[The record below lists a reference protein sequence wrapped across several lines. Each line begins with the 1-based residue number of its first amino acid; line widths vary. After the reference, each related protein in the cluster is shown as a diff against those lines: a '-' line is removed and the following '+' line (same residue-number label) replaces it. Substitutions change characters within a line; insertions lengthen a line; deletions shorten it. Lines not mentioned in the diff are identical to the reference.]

1 MSASRSSSPRSPA
14 AAGSLPRSAPGDRAR
29 ARTGPEIR
37 SATTLKLAVLG
48 AGQLGETLIRGMLE
62 AGIARAQD
70 VAVTTAHPARAEAL
84 ARRLG
89 VRAFASNV
97 DAVRDADVVLLA
109 VKPQQAVPVLREI
122 GPLLEPAQLLISAA
136 SSVST
141 AILEQHVGERV
152 PVVRAMP
159 NTPALVRQG
168 MTALAGGSHA
178 EPEHL
183 ARAEQLFG
191 AVGRTVVLDE
201 RHMDAVTGLSASGPA
216 FIYIVIESLADGGV
230 KVGLPRDVALT
241 LAAQT
246 VLGAGAMVCETGE
259 HPALLKDAVTTPSG
273 TTIDGIL
280 ELEEGGLRVAL
291 LKAVV
296 RATRRATERSHE
308 LFGDAKK

>member
-1 MSASRSSSPRSPA
+1 MVGKIADKLAAKPTLTRSRPRPA
-14 AAGSLPRSAPGDRAR
+14 VK
-29 ARTGPEIR
+29 ARTNGTARPR
-37 SATTLKLAVLG
+37 VRLAVLG
-48 AGQLGETLIRGMLE
+48 AGQLGEMLIRGLLE
-62 AGIARAQD
+62 ARLTEAHLVTVTSLHGARS
-70 VAVTTAHPARAEAL
+70 REL
-84 ARRLG
+84 ARKLG
-89 VRAFASNV
+89 VRAASSNAE
-97 DAVRDADVVLLA
+97 AVRNANVVLLT
-109 VKPQQAVPVLREI
+109 VKPQQVVPVLREV
-122 GPLLEPAQLLISAA
+122 GPLLTASQLLISAA

-141 AILEQHVGERV
+141 AVIESHVKASV

-168 MTALAGGSHA
+168 MTALSAGAHA
-178 EPEHL
+178 AAKHL
-183 ARAEQLFG
+183 AQAEQMFG
-191 AVGRTVVLDE
+191 AVGQTVVLDE

-230 KVGLPRDVALT
+230 KVGLPRDVALR

-246 VLGAGAMVCETGE
+246 VLGAGAMVRETGE

-296 RATRRATERSHE
+296 RATRRAAERAHE
-308 LFGDAKK
+308 LFGDGGE